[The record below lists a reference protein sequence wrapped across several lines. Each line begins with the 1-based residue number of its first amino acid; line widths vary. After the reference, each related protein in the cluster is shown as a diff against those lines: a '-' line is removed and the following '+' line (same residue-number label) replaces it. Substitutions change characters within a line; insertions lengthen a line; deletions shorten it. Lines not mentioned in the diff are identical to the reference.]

1 MAILRSQ
8 EGAALVTALM
18 LTMLSLVI
26 ALALLTMVTTGTQVS
41 ASQKRYRS
49 SSSAAQGG
57 VELLTR
63 EIMPRL
69 FQGDTHSA
77 LESDYALIDLK
88 LPENDCLLQKLDHPT
103 ANWSKCSAAQASAD
117 PGQAPDVSFR
127 LSGLPPARGFS
138 VTTSDPAQ
146 APDISFRLSGLP
158 SEKGFSV
165 TTKILDTIPGNSDRS
180 GNDLLELGDSVA
192 GKDEAIH
199 PQHVPA
205 MYNLS
210 VQGVRE
216 EEGAREKARLS
227 VLYAF

>member
-1 MAILRSQ
+1 MGILRSQ
-8 EGAALVTALM
+8 GGAALITALM

-26 ALALLTMVTTGTQVS
+26 ALALLSTVATETQVS

-49 SSSAAQGG
+49 SLTAAQGG
-57 VELLTR
+57 VELLTL

-138 VTTSDPAQ
+138 VTT
-146 APDISFRLSGLP
+146 
-158 SEKGFSV
+158 
-165 TTKILDTIPGNSDRS
+165 KIVDTVPGNSDRS
-180 GNDLLELGDSVA
+180 GSELLDLGDSVA
-192 GKDEAIH
+192 GKDEVIR

-210 VQGVRE
+210 VQGMRE
-216 EEGAREKARLS
+216 ESGVREKARLS
-227 VLYAF
+227 VLYAY

>member
-1 MAILRSQ
+1 MGILRSQ
-8 EGAALVTALM
+8 GGAALITALM

-26 ALALLTMVTTGTQVS
+26 ALALLSTVATETQVS

-49 SSSAAQGG
+49 SLTAAQGG
-57 VELLTR
+57 VELWTL

-138 VTTSDPAQ
+138 VTT
-146 APDISFRLSGLP
+146 
-158 SEKGFSV
+158 
-165 TTKILDTIPGNSDRS
+165 KIVDTVPGNSDRS
-180 GNDLLELGDSVA
+180 GSELLDLGDSVA
-192 GKDEAIH
+192 GKDEVIR

-210 VQGVRE
+210 VQGMRE
-216 EEGAREKARLS
+216 ESGVREKARLS
-227 VLYAF
+227 VLYAY